1 MEQPGAQVDEG
12 LAAKAR
18 SGEARRMI
26 SRNRPPAR
34 CPLCDGACDTTG
46 AGHFDERTQTQFTLW
61 ECGGCKLRHWSPLV
75 HPTGSYYED
84 EAQAMYVAIHEGS
97 RDGSTDPRFQR
108 FLADFGGARG
118 KRLLDIGCADGA
130 LIELFARQD
139 NRVEGIDIDRV
150 AIDVARSRGLDARV
164 ETLDER
170 VARAPAAELDF
181 VTMFDVLEHVTAPLH
196 FLHKASS
203 LLRPGGHLVGTV
215 PNRERILV
223 DMHLSDFPPHHFL
236 RFDAG
241 SIRRALE
248 IAGLRVERVD
258 VFQYGYVGPALL
270 ASAVRS
276 VRALRRRAPA
286 PAPPSPAAA
295 TPHAATPSPAE
306 RSARPAASGP
316 SIKRQITTRVNA
328 ALATASAAIESRLH
342 RGYKLYFVATRA

>member
-276 VRALRRRAPA
+276 VRGLRRRAPA
-286 PAPPSPAAA
+286 AAPPSPA
-295 TPHAATPSPAE
+295 AATPSPAE
-306 RSARPAASGP
+306 RSARPAAQAP

-342 RGYKLYFVATRA
+342 RGYKLYFVATRT

>member
-1 MEQPGAQVDEG
+1 MEQPGTQVDEG
-12 LAAKAR
+12 LAAKPR

-34 CPLCDGACDTTG
+34 CPLCDGACESTG
-46 AGHFDERTQTQFTLW
+46 AGHFDARTETQFTLW
-61 ECGGCKLRHWSPLV
+61 ECGACKLRHWSPLV

-84 EAQAMYVAIHEGS
+84 EAQAMYVAIHEGT
-97 RDGSTDPRFQR
+97 RDGRSDPRFQK
-108 FLADFGGARG
+108 FLDDFGGSRG

-139 NRVEGIDIDRV
+139 NKVEGIDIDRV

-164 ETLDER
+164 ETLDDR

-196 FLHKASS
+196 FLHQASS
-203 LLRPGGHLVGTV
+203 LLRPGGHIVGTV

-223 DMHLSDFPPHHFL
+223 DMHMSDFPPHHFL

-258 VFQYGYVGPALL
+258 VFQYGYLGPALL

-276 VRALRRRAPA
+276 VRALRPRAPA
-286 PAPPSPAAA
+286 AASPHVVSPSPAD
-295 TPHAATPSPAE
+295 
-306 RSARPAASGP
+306 RSARPAARAP

>member
-286 PAPPSPAAA
+286 AAPPSPAAA

>member
-170 VARAPAAELDF
+170 VARAPAAELDV
-181 VTMFDVLEHVTAPLH
+181 VTRFDVLEHVTAPLH

-286 PAPPSPAAA
+286 AATPSPAAA

-328 ALATASAAIESRLH
+328 ARATASAAIESRLH
-342 RGYKLYFVATRA
+342 HGYTLYFVATRP